1 MFIAFNYR
9 SLYDTIRDAV
19 LTLFKHFLNQ
29 LTFDR
34 DFFAGMWFMIV
45 ARWVVGMKVRVISQG
60 SGLGLAGM
68 VM

>member
-19 LTLFKHFLNQ
+19 LTLFKHFLYQ
-29 LTFDR
+29 LTFDL
-34 DFFAGMWFMIV
+34 DFLRFMSV